1 LLADSCRFAS
11 QVASG
16 FRDLTTLDPT
26 NSNAKGNGAMQNQT
40 DDNVVDTFQFI
51 ERMSAELAEMS
62 AQNGEDLL
70 SYLLSVSR
78 EEAVNVIARRLHAP
92 DSIADTA

>member
-1 LLADSCRFAS
+1 
-11 QVASG
+11 
-16 FRDLTTLDPT
+16 
-26 NSNAKGNGAMQNQT
+26 MQNQAN
-40 DDNVVDTFQFI
+40 DDVVDTFQFI

-62 AQNGEDLL
+62 AQNGENLL

-92 DSIADTA
+92 VGAAESA

>member
-1 LLADSCRFAS
+1 
-11 QVASG
+11 
-16 FRDLTTLDPT
+16 
-26 NSNAKGNGAMQNQT
+26 MQNQT

-92 DSIADTA
+92 GVVADTA

>member
-1 LLADSCRFAS
+1 MDRSL
-11 QVASG
+11 
-16 FRDLTTLDPT
+16 
-26 NSNAKGNGAMQNQT
+26 NSYAKGTVAMQNQAN
-40 DDNVVDTFQFI
+40 DNMVDTFQFI

-62 AQNGEDLL
+62 AQNGENLL

-92 DSIADTA
+92 VGIADSA

>member
-1 LLADSCRFAS
+1 
-11 QVASG
+11 
-16 FRDLTTLDPT
+16 
-26 NSNAKGNGAMQNQT
+26 MQNQT